1 MQDKFRNKYRISS
14 ARLKNW
20 DYGSNAAYFLTINAY
35 HHQHYFGYIE
45 EEEMY
50 FNEVGKLADKYWLEI
65 PKHFPFIELGEY
77 QVMPNHVHGI
87 LILEKK
93 YDVLE
98 SVETLQCNV
107 STDNVSTGNEGT
119 ADVGT
124 ANDGTANDE
133 FTNDTPPKNQFMS
146 DISPKSGTISTILRS
161 YKSVVTKHA
170 HYIQPDFSWQER
182 FHDHI
187 IRDSRAFENIQ
198 NYIANNVKN
207 WKKDKFYRE

>member
-1 MQDKFRNKYRISS
+1 MPKKFRNKYRISS

-20 DYGSNAAYFLTINAY
+20 DYGANAAYFLTINAY
-35 HHQHYFGYIE
+35 HHKHYFGYIE
-45 EEEMY
+45 NEEMY
-50 FNEVGKLADKYWLEI
+50 YNEVGKLATKFWLEI

-93 YDVLE
+93 YDVVLDDAI
-98 SVETLQCNV
+98 SVTIDDTTPVETLQCNV
-107 STDNVSTGNEGT
+107 ST
-119 ADVGT
+119 
-124 ANDGTANDE
+124 NDE
-133 FTNDTPPKNQFMS
+133 STNHTPTKNQFMS

-170 HYIQPDFSWQER
+170 HSIQPNFSWQER

-207 WKKDKFYRE
+207 WKYDTFFRE